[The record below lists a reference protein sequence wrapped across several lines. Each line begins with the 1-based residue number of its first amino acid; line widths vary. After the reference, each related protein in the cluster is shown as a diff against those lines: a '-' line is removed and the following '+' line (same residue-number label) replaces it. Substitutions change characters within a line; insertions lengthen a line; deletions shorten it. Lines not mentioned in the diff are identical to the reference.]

1 MSLPND
7 VPGVPSEAMLL
18 VDYDKS
24 DVGETHHH
32 MLLVES
38 HPALCSTLQTVC
50 CEPQT
55 TSDTSSIR
63 CADLCC
69 CCCC

>member
-24 DVGETHHH
+24 DVGEQQHNI
-32 MLLVES
+32 S
-38 HPALCSTLQTVC
+38 YGW
-50 CEPQT
+50 
-55 TSDTSSIR
+55 
-63 CADLCC
+63 
-69 CCCC
+69 